1 MTPLTNPDE
10 LNYEQ
15 SVRELE
21 DVIAALETTQISL
34 EESLA
39 LYERGKVL
47 ARRCAALLDQAELR
61 LKTLSADGEEA

>member
-1 MTPLTNPDE
+1 MTPLPNPED

-21 DVIAALETTQISL
+21 DVIAALEMTQVSL

-39 LYERGKVL
+39 LYERGQEYSVYCTK
-47 ARRCAALLDQAELR
+47 LLDEAEL
-61 LKTLSADGEEA
+61 KVQQVEAA

>member
-1 MTPLTNPDE
+1 MTPLPNPED

-47 ARRCAALLDQAELR
+47 ARRCAVLLDQAELR
-61 LKTLSADGEEA
+61 LKTLSPDGEEA